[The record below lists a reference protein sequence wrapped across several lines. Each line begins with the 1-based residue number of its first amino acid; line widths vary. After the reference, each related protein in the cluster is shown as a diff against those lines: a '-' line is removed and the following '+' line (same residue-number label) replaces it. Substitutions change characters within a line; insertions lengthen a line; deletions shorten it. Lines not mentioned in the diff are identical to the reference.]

1 MEMNN
6 DVNVLVNLIDKK
18 SIVNVDNEKVKEKQ
32 EQLIREIQETI

>member
-18 SIVNVDNEKVKEKQ
+18 SIVNIDDEKVKEKQ
-32 EQLIREIQETI
+32 EQLIREIQEMI